1 MTKKLEIDENWAR
14 EGAQL
19 AAKRAAERA
28 AEKRV
33 NNGAQPLPD
42 SHWWQ
47 AIGCAIIGWADI
59 IVATVKY
66 PTTAPERFVLL
77 ALGLVAIGGML
88 VLATKEEVRK

>member
-1 MTKKLEIDENWAR
+1 MTKKLQVDETWAR
-14 EGAQL
+14 EGAEL
-19 AAKRAAERA
+19 AAKRAAEERA
-28 AEKRV
+28 TKS
-33 NNGAQPLPD
+33 AQPLPD

-66 PTTAPERFVLL
+66 PATAPERLVLL

-88 VLATKEEVRK
+88 VLATKGEVRK